1 MTKLI
6 LLSGICIATAAAQ
19 PQVIRLIR
27 NGFIQPY
34 SQVGRADPNG
44 GITVLGMSAISGL
57 PENWLIEL
65 HDSMGSLEDLDNYLK
80 QIPLAP
86 TNDPIQPDGLLGSSR
101 ALIAVYRPGLSYR
114 PDQATLNLPKTRYV
128 DVVIYRLRPGTEAD
142 FAKLLK
148 LRWFHQDSINLDRPD
163 MVYQVTSGGTSGI
176 YVVITPLPSLRVF
189 DDARANTPA
198 YAQAEIDAAKKIA
211 ADTELVREH
220 VWFRVEPALSR
231 VSNQFAADDSAFW
244 HPER

>member
-1 MTKLI
+1 MTKII
-6 LLSGICIATAAAQ
+6 LLSGIFIAAAAAQ
-19 PQVIRLIR
+19 PPMIRVIR
-27 NGFIQPY
+27 NGSIQPY
-34 SQVGRADPNG
+34 GRPDSNPG
-44 GITVLGMSAISGL
+44 VTVFGMSAISGL
-57 PENWLIEL
+57 AENWLIEL
-65 HDSMGSLEDLDNYLK
+65 HDSFGSLEDLDGYLK

-86 TNDPIQPDGLLGSSR
+86 SGEPTRPDELLTSSR

-114 PDQATLNLPKTRYV
+114 PDQAVQSLPKMRYV

-142 FAKLLK
+142 FGKFLK
-148 LRWFHQDSINLDRPD
+148 LRGFGQDSINLDRPD

-176 YVVITPLPSLRVF
+176 YLVITPLPSLRVL
-189 DDARANTPA
+189 DDAKANTPA
-198 YAQAEIDAAKKIA
+198 YAQADIDAAKKIA